1 MDYILRKL
9 MLYKSKYYL
18 MGSNDAFGIIA
29 FITAVTGIFVWM
41 FSSIIILTIAQIV
54 LIITA
59 AVLPLIQDSPDLM
72 EIFLNNFLLPATEWF
87 RTNQILAIITAAAGT
102 ARLLFPEK
110 DQHKL
115 INIFF
120 SSIHGHHPQM
130 DSL

>member
-9 MLYKSKYYL
+9 MPYESKYYL

-29 FITAVTGIFVWM
+29 FITVVTGIFVWM

-72 EIFLNNFLLPATEWF
+72 EIFLNNFLVPATEWF
-87 RTNQILAIITAAAGT
+87 RTNQILAIITAAVGT
-102 ARLLFPEK
+102 AGYYFLK
-110 DQHKL
+110 K
-115 INIFF
+115 ISTN
-120 SSIHGHHPQM
+120 
-130 DSL
+130 